1 MMSVDFCSD
10 DLYNLI
16 FHELEFIC
24 VFESTNLLFV
34 TLGVPEFRTY
44 MFRIMMSFWL
54 PKQGKDKRKIKK
66 NYHPLSLIN
75 VDKSILNKILAN

>member
-1 MMSVDFCSD
+1 MSVDCCSD
-10 DLYNLI
+10 DLSITI

-34 TLGVPEFRTY
+34 TLGAPEFCTY

-54 PKQGKDKRKIKK
+54 PKQKKDKRKIKK
-66 NYHPLSLIN
+66 NYHPMSLMN
-75 VDKSILNKILAN
+75 VDNSILNKILAN